1 MIKRLF
7 DLTISIAGMFIL
19 SPLYVLLIL
28 SIYFK
33 LGKPILYRQT
43 RAGFNGEAFV
53 LYKFRTMREQYDA
66 EGNPLPDEQ
75 RLGPFGRFMRSF
87 SFDELPELWNVM
99 QGDMSL
105 VGPRPLLMRYLPRY
119 NAEQMRRHEVKPGI
133 TGWAQIHGRN
143 ELSWE
148 ERFKQDVWYVDNQ
161 SLWLDIRILAI
172 TIVKILRREGIS
184 AEGHATMP
192 EFTGSTHSGL

>member
-148 ERFKQDVWYVDNQ
+148 ERFKQDVWYVDNR
-161 SLWLDIRILAI
+161 SLWLDLKIIFL
-172 TIVKILRREGIS
+172 TIKKVVVRDGIS
-184 AEGHATMP
+184 AEGEATMP
-192 EFTGSTHSGL
+192 KFTGRKL